1 MSALAYVAAAA
12 IFTLGIYGAIASR
25 HVVHQI
31 LCIAVAQSGTYVL
44 LLAMGFR
51 TGAGPPIYLSAPPS
65 RVLGVD
71 PVVQALALTD
81 VVVSAAT
88 TALLLALAMRV
99 VKCGGSTRTRA
110 QRAQGNGE
118 S

>member
-1 MSALAYVAAAA
+1 MTALPYAAAAA
-12 IFTLGIYGAIASR
+12 IFALGIYGAIASR

-44 LLAMGFR
+44 LLAIGFR
-51 TGAGPPIYLSAPPS
+51 TGAGPPVFATAAAA
-65 RVLGVD
+65 REAAD

-99 VKCGGSTRTRA
+99 VARGGSTHPGRLRA
-110 QRAQGNGE
+110 QDDEA